1 MSRITYTKKGAPS
14 VERTTKKGTAFERTY
29 KTEGSK
35 PINEA
40 SLSTRLLW
48 GFGNLIGASQIKIN
62 AKKSRGFS
70 IVNERPVKDADG
82 NVVLN
87 ADGSVQTAPK
97 TYASINLG
105 RMVINKRLD
114 NPTRDEW
121 YLRAPL
127 TSESLL
133 LTNEILIL
141 AEMFGSKELWFVVSI
156 NSLHLVS
163 LTLLCR

>member
-14 VERTTKKGTAFERTY
+14 IERTTKKGTAFERTY

-105 RMVINKRLD
+105 KWVANKRNT
-114 NPTRDEW
+114 NPSRDVW
-121 YLRAPL
+121 YKRTMVRGEYQFTPP
-127 TSESLL
+127 SF
-133 LTNEILIL
+133 TNTTMQMIRIP
-141 AEMFGSKELWFVVSI
+141 ARRS
-156 NSLHLVS
+156 
-163 LTLLCR
+163 